1 MQGNDGGRE
10 NQEAVEKAGTDE
22 SMHGTGSG
30 SGHHEH
36 GHSHESSS
44 GHHEHSH
51 VHRKHHRHHKKS
63 REETPAEIRKKK
75 QLHAVLFTAAAAVL
89 VILFWLALKNA
100 EGMLIKKKLEGSL
113 PETEEEMTEIPM
125 YRQVQG
131 KVKLNGTTYTY
142 DHIIES
148 WLFIGTDGSGNEQ
161 GTGEDYH
168 GTMADFLVLAVFDK
182 TDQTYA
188 LLQLDRNTV
197 TDVKMMQPD
206 GTAYASADMPLCTA
220 HWYGGNPEQGCENTV
235 DAVSRLLGK
244 VEIDGYYCL
253 GMEDIG
259 TLNHAVG
266 GVEVTIED
274 DFSESDP
281 TLKMGETVLLNDEQA
296 VSYVRG
302 RMTVA
307 DGSNTNRMKR
317 QRQYMEAYLAK
328 VKERTKEH
336 SSFINDLYHQL
347 LNLAVTTMT
356 GRDLSRLAKRVDQGE
371 NLGIF
376 TIEGESA
383 REYSE
388 EEGVYHA
395 RFYPDK
401 SSIEEVMKE
410 LYHLKP
416 QEKKTK
422 K

>member
-1 MQGNDGGRE
+1 MQENDGSRE
-10 NQEAVEKAGTDE
+10 EKEIREKSGSGHQEHKHSHE
-22 SMHGTGSG
+22 SG
-30 SGHHEH
+30 SGHHSH
-36 GHSHESSS
+36 GHT
-44 GHHEHSH
+44 H
-51 VHRKHHRHHKKS
+51 VHRKHHRHYKKV
-63 REETPAEIRKKK
+63 REETPEAARRRKRIRAASF
-75 QLHAVLFTAAAAVL
+75 LVAAAVL
-89 VILFWLALKNA
+89 AILFWLGLKNA
-100 EGMLIKKKLEGSL
+100 EGMLIKKKLEGAL

-131 KVKLNGTTYTY
+131 KVRLNGTTYEY

-182 TDQTYA
+182 TDRTYA

-197 TDVKMMQPD
+197 ADVNMMQPD
-206 GTAYASADMPLCTA
+206 GSTYASADMPLCIA
-220 HWYGGNPEQGCENTV
+220 HWYGGNPEQSCENTV
-235 DAVSRLLGK
+235 DAVSRFLGK
-244 VEIDGYYCL
+244 LEIDGYYCL

-266 GVEVTIED
+266 GVEVTVED

-281 TLKMGETVLLNDEQA
+281 TLKIGETVLLNDEQA

-307 DGSNTNRMKR
+307 DGTNANRMKR
-317 QRQYMEAYLAK
+317 QRQYMEGYLAK
-328 VKERTKEH
+328 VKEKTKEH

-347 LNLAVTTMT
+347 LDLAETTMT
-356 GRDLSRLAKRVDQGE
+356 GRDLSRLAKRVDQGR

-376 TIEGESA
+376 TFEGTYTEEVAKADGLPHERFHADPES
-383 REYSE
+383 
-388 EEGVYHA
+388 V
-395 RFYPDK
+395 
-401 SSIEEVMKE
+401 EEVMKE

-422 K
+422 NKEK